1 MSKTNLDALLERV
14 ETRLCEWRN
23 CFAGHDLPYDLSD
36 MQKLCEIVRLQAEAL
51 RVTRRTLIL
60 GHGEKIYREDFDCV
74 EQALDRA
81 EKIAGGNELPQPSF
95 EADDDD
101 DT

>member
-36 MQKLCEIVRLQAEAL
+36 MQKLCEIVRVQSEAL
-51 RVTRRTLIL
+51 RITRQTLIL
-60 GHGEKIYREDFDCV
+60 GHGEKIYRGVD
-74 EQALDRA
+74 QALDRA

-101 DT
+101 DI